1 MSLTFSF
8 HSPDFQLTSANH
20 ELIEKKIRHAIERK
34 TDGEVRV
41 AVHRDQKHEK
51 GNVFFLRLQ
60 LVRTSDI
67 VHGQGNGE
75 TFEAALD
82 KALSGLERG
91 LNEITGKMLSKR
103 RKNALWKK
111 IKGYFG
117 YSDLE

>member
-51 GNVFFLRLQ
+51 GNVFFFA
-60 LVRTSDI
+60 TSAC
-67 VHGQGNGE
+67 
-75 TFEAALD
+75 TD
-82 KALSGLERG
+82 KRYRARA
-91 LNEITGKMLSKR
+91 R
-103 RKNALWKK
+103 
-111 IKGYFG
+111 
-117 YSDLE
+117 